1 MQSNQKFIE
10 LLREQFNEIHT
21 YFLKNIH
28 EATYEELSAVPAWGG
43 WSVLQVLD
51 HLNFYNRWY
60 LPRIDDALQ
69 RHRLSSS
76 DSAFFSSGWLG
87 AYFTKMMKPSPEGTI
102 SSKMKAPK
110 NAIPASVLN
119 PELVI
124 SQFSSH
130 LSHLLYLLENATYAD
145 LNKGRVV
152 TSLSSIVRIKTGD
165 SLAFL
170 IAHMERHFCQI
181 ESIQKAVSHKYVV
194 PRLEKAV

>member
-145 LNKGRVV
+145 
-152 TSLSSIVRIKTGD
+152 
-165 SLAFL
+165 AFL